1 MAVYTIR
8 NNITEEATTYGR
20 EEAREELKRLLTVKD
35 MTNNNHWYKQPLWTN
50 SYYDN
55 AYTILNKCVDRFID
69 WIFETIP
76 LNGVGMGFDQFT
88 ISASQEYMWDGTSFT
103 KDELLALITTKED
116 DWFRM
121 AMDWFNDE
129 YHDYKVP
136 FDLTWDNIFKEDF
149 KHSTYDNEFSDRL
162 FNNYYDYLE
171 DNLTYEVEN
180 GNIKLTNDDTG
191 EITAVKM
198 WQFV

>member
-1 MAVYTIR
+1 MAVYTIHDVE
-8 NNITEEATTYGR
+8 TGEATNYDR
-20 EEAREELKRLLTVKD
+20 ERVTEKLRSLITVKD
-35 MTNNNHWYKQPLWTN
+35 MTDNIHWKNRTVFAGTDK
-50 SYYDN
+50 SV
-55 AYTILNKCVDRFID
+55 LNVFNICVDYFIE
-69 WIFETIP
+69 WILATVP
-76 LNGVGMGFDQFT
+76 SNTTGMGFERFV
-88 ISASQEYMWDGTSFT
+88 ISASEVYCWKGNPYT
-103 KDELLALITTKED
+103 KDELLAIIVTKED

-129 YHDYKVP
+129 YYDYKAP

-171 DNLTYEVEN
+171 NNLAYEVEN
-180 GNIKLTNDDTG
+180 NNIQLTDDDTG
-191 EITAVKM
+191 EVTTVKM

>member
-1 MAVYTIR
+1 MAVYTIC
-8 NNITEEATTYGR
+8 NNITEEVTTYGR
-20 EEAREELKRLLTVKD
+20 EEAREELKRLITVKD
-35 MTNNNHWYKQPLWTN
+35 MTNNTHWSKQPLWTN

-76 LNGVGMGFDQFT
+76 LNGVGMNFDQFT

-129 YHDYKVP
+129 YHDYKAP
-136 FDLTWDNIFKEDF
+136 FGLTWDNIFKEDF
-149 KHSTYDNEFSDRL
+149 EFSDRL
-162 FNNYYDYLE
+162 LNNFYDYLK
-171 DNLTYEVEN
+171 DVLTYEVEN

-191 EITAVKM
+191 EIIAVKM
-198 WQFV
+198 A

>member
-1 MAVYTIR
+1 MAVYTIC
-8 NNITEEATTYGR
+8 NNITEEVTTYGR
-20 EEAREELKRLLTVKD
+20 EEAREELKRLITVKD
-35 MTNNNHWYKQPLWTN
+35 MTNNTHWSKQPLWTN

-76 LNGVGMGFDQFT
+76 LNGVGMNFDQFT

-129 YHDYKVP
+129 YHDYKAP
-136 FDLTWDNIFKEDF
+136 FGLTWDNIFKEDF
-149 KHSTYDNEFSDRL
+149 DFSDRL
-162 FNNYYDYLE
+162 LNNFYDYLK
-171 DNLTYEVEN
+171 DVLTYEVEN

-191 EITAVKM
+191 EIIAVKM
-198 WQFV
+198 A